1 MNLIVLPIDGLA
13 QVVRALRKA
22 KESVRVTIFRC
33 DLPEIEKALGDA
45 VARGVAVHA
54 LIAQTNRTGEKALR
68 KLELRLLE
76 LGLTVSRTADDLVRY
91 HDKMIIVDER
101 VLFVFGFNLTKQ
113 ELSKRRS
120 MGIVTRKRKLVN
132 EALALF
138 EADATRQAFITAA
151 TDLVIS
157 PVNARARLEN
167 TQAKERLKGA
177 EAKVIQQVRDAGWKI
192 EMNAKRIET
201 TRAARELAE
210 QRLDA
215 ERKRFEVGM
224 STSFL
229 VIQAQRDLAQA
240 KTNEVSAVLA
250 YDLSLVDFEA
260 LQLAGPSTQSTAGSA
275 PASSASATS
284 ANATAAGPPTSSR

>member
-101 VLFVFGFNLTKQ
+101 VLFVFGFNFTRQ
-113 ELSKRRS
+113 DLSERRS
-120 MGIVTRKRKLVN
+120 MAIVTRKRKLVN
-132 EALALF
+132 EALSLF
-138 EADATRQAFITAA
+138 EADATRQAFTTAA

-157 PVNARARLEN
+157 PVNARARLEKLIKS
-167 TQAKERLKGA
+167 AKESLWIYDSQAIDHPMLRLLEKQSEAGVDVRLIGKVGKLGEDLRVEKLPELHVHLRAILRDDLELFIGSGGMRTIELDRRREVGIILRDRSAIKRFRRVFEDDWESTGA
-177 EAKVIQQVRDAGWKI
+177 EPEEQ
-192 EMNAKRIET
+192 EE
-201 TRAARELAE
+201 AA
-210 QRLDA
+210 
-215 ERKRFEVGM
+215 
-224 STSFL
+224 
-229 VIQAQRDLAQA
+229 
-240 KTNEVSAVLA
+240 
-250 YDLSLVDFEA
+250 
-260 LQLAGPSTQSTAGSA
+260 
-275 PASSASATS
+275 
-284 ANATAAGPPTSSR
+284 

>member
-138 EADATRQAFITAA
+138 EADAMRQAFTTAA

-157 PVNARARLEN
+157 PVNARARLEKLIKS
-167 TQAKERLKGA
+167 AKESLWIYDSQAIDHPMLRLLEKQSEAGVDVRLIGKVGKLGEDLRVEKLPELHVHLRAILRDDLELFIGSGGMRTIELDRRREVGIILRDRSAVKRFRRVFEDDWESTGA
-177 EAKVIQQVRDAGWKI
+177 EPEEQ
-192 EMNAKRIET
+192 EE
-201 TRAARELAE
+201 AA
-210 QRLDA
+210 
-215 ERKRFEVGM
+215 
-224 STSFL
+224 
-229 VIQAQRDLAQA
+229 
-240 KTNEVSAVLA
+240 
-250 YDLSLVDFEA
+250 
-260 LQLAGPSTQSTAGSA
+260 
-275 PASSASATS
+275 
-284 ANATAAGPPTSSR
+284 